1 LQKTS
6 SKMAQEDRL
15 PALNALRAFESAAR
29 LLSFTRAAEEL
40 NVTPGAI
47 SQQIRQLEEF
57 AGAPLFRRTGRSV
70 LLTDAGQ
77 AALPLLTSA
86 FEMMSEAVHHMRA
99 PARRDRL
106 MISSAPSFAAKW
118 LAPRLERFQNQNPE
132 AEVWVSADVAITD
145 FNSSDIDLAL
155 RYGKGIYEGLR
166 SEKIMSESILP
177 VCSPE
182 LLKGPNPL
190 LAPSDLAGHV
200 LLHDESPEND
210 ASRPDWTSWLK
221 ARGVTNVDGTRGPRF
236 TQSSLVVEAAAA
248 GRGIALAKFAI
259 ASGDLERGRLVAPF
273 ADGASD
279 SDFAYWIVYPKW
291 RTPSKLA
298 RTFMAWLK
306 TEAQA
311 GEVIGV

>member
-1 LQKTS
+1 
-6 SKMAQEDRL
+6 MAQEDRL
-15 PALNALRAFESAAR
+15 PALNALRAFEAAAR
-29 LLSFTRAAEEL
+29 HLSFTRAAEEL

-57 AGAPLFRRTGRSV
+57 AGAPLFRRTGRQV

-86 FEMMSEAVHHMRA
+86 FEMMAEAVHHMRA

-118 LAPRLERFQNQNPE
+118 LAPRLERFQEQNPE
-132 AEVWVSADVAITD
+132 AEVWVSADMAMTD

-155 RYGKGIYEGLR
+155 RHGKGLYEGLR
-166 SEKIMSESILP
+166 ADKIMSESVLP
-177 VCSPE
+177 VCSPD
-182 LLKGPNPL
+182 LMSGPHPL
-190 LAPSDLAGHV
+190 RSPADLSHHV

-210 ASRPDWTSWLK
+210 PSRPDWNAWLK
-221 ARGVTNVDGTRGPRF
+221 ARGVTSVDGNRGPRF

-248 GRGIALAKFAI
+248 GRGVALAKFAI
-259 ASGDLERGRLVAPF
+259 ASGDLERGRLIAPF

-279 SDFAYWIVYPKW
+279 IDFAYWIVYPKW

-306 TEAQA
+306 SEAQA
-311 GEVIGV
+311 NEVTGV